1 MPGIFKKI
9 KSLLSF
15 VSEKA
20 PFLNYIVP
28 GLGSLISAG
37 AKGAIHIGEG
47 INKIHTDYK
56 EAKKNKKTYTFI
68 DGVKSGIQGAMNSN
82 KTDPVKL
89 NDITSSLNQLS
100 EKIKLKNGT

>member
-15 VSEKA
+15 VADKA

-28 GLGSLISAG
+28 GLGSLVSAG
-37 AKGAIHIGEG
+37 AKGAIHLGEG

-56 EAKKNKKTYTFI
+56 DAKKNKKKYSFF
-68 DGVKSGIQGAMNSN
+68 DGVKSGIEGASQSY
-82 KTDPVKL
+82 KKDPVKIG
-89 NDITSSLNQLS
+89 DIS
-100 EKIKLKNGT
+100 K

>member
-20 PFLNYIVP
+20 PFLNYVIP
-28 GLGSLISAG
+28 GLGSLVSAG
-37 AKGAIHIGEG
+37 AKGAIHVGEG

-56 EAKKNKKTYTFI
+56 DAKKNKRKYTFA
-68 DGVKSGIQGAMNSN
+68 DGIRSGIEGATMSN
-82 KTDPVKL
+82 KRDPVKL